1 MRSKCKI
8 ELLDFDQPP
17 PGFEIL
23 SKTAHGREIGSKEK
37 QIDA

>member
-8 ELLDFDQPP
+8 ELLDFDQP